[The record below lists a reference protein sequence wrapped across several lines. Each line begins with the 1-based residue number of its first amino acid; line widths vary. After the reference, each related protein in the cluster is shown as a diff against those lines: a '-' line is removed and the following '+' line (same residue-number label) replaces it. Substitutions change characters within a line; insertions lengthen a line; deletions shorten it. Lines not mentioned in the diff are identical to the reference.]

1 MWKKGKD
8 MGRKLNGE
16 YLESSRVWENG
27 VNKADFLLSIVTGKY
42 TQALLC
48 NRLDLHGDLRRT
60 LLPSCGLPLQSSFNH
75 MGRVKG
81 LYLLSCHNPTLLV

>member
-1 MWKKGKD
+1 MWKKDKD

-48 NRLDLHGDLRRT
+48 NRLDLHGDLRRN
-60 LLPSCGLPLQSSFNH
+60 LLLSCGLYYS
-75 MGRVKG
+75 
-81 LYLLSCHNPTLLV
+81 LLLTICVGSKVFTCFPATIQHC